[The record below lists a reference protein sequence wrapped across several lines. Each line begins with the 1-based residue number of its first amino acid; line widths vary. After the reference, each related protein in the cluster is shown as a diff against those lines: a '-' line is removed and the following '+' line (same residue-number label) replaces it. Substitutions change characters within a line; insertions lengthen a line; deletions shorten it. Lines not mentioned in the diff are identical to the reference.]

1 MSDRAEPQNR
11 FWNSRPATA
20 ALVVLVLG
28 ATVALPGSGILA
40 AFLLVVVAA
49 LLGRKQGSV
58 HDLGLRAPSSWPRLL
73 ATTAAYGT
81 GLQLLFAAVI
91 EPLLT
96 RWTGTPIDMSAF
108 EAIRGNPGVYLL
120 VLALGW
126 AVGGFL
132 EELTLRGFV
141 VGRLRWLLGS
151 GPAATG
157 FAVLLSAT
165 AFGIAHTY
173 QGVTG
178 VLSTGLAGLAFG
190 AVFVR
195 HGFNLWYP
203 VFTHGFMNTLGI
215 TAVYLNAD
223 RALQGVGPL

>member
-1 MSDRAEPQNR
+1 MTGGAEPPDG
-11 FWNSRPATA
+11 FWQSRPAMA
-20 ALVVLVLG
+20 VLVVFVLA
-28 ATVALPGSGILA
+28 ATVVMPGSGILA
-40 AFLLVVVAA
+40 AFVVVLLAA
-49 LLGRKQGSV
+49 LLGRRQGSLQ
-58 HDLGLRAPSSWPRLL
+58 DLGLRAPPSWPRLL
-73 ATTAAYGT
+73 ATTAAYGA
-81 GLQLLFAAVI
+81 GLQILFAAVV

-108 EAIRGNPGVYLL
+108 ESMRGDTGVYLV
-120 VLALGW
+120 VLLLGW
-126 AVGGFL
+126 VVGGFL
-132 EELTLRGFV
+132 EELALRGFV

-151 GPAATG
+151 GPGVTW
-157 FAVLLSAT
+157 FAVILSAT

-223 RALQGVGPL
+223 RALQGLGPF